1 MTFQC
6 RWLFLFCRC
15 CNLVIVVMPIAY
27 RCFEKWR
34 PGYKYYSSVVRD
46 VARVASFR
54 KATQYC
60 TCMTKTPIISTHTVF
75 IYNIFLATGSWRDN
89 VTRFSTYFLTQKTH
103 EQAKTVSQTVRF
115 SKDICKTFVCLVIL
129 VCCSVLPGI
138 TQFPTNI
145 RSVALLL
152 PMFSYLYVCNTV
164 PL

>member
-15 CNLVIVVMPIAY
+15 CNLVIVVMPIDVSRSGGRATSTTAVWY
-27 RCFEKWR
+27 GMWLGWR
-34 PGYKYYSSVVRD
+34 ALGRRHS
-46 VARVASFR
+46 
-54 KATQYC
+54 
-60 TCMTKTPIISTHTVF
+60 TCMTKTPIIPTHTVV

-115 SKDICKTFVCLVIL
+115 SKDICETFVCLVIL
-129 VCCSVLPGI
+129 VCCSVFPGI